1 MSSIVSSSS
10 PLAATVAALQEEF
23 AKLQEEVA
31 NLRSIVTPVK
41 SVVAAKTVK
50 EPKAPKKVAAP
61 PPASSSGA
69 PDASTYRLLPSE
81 IDESTCIGRDLKG
94 GEDKR
99 WKPIIHRESQCGGK
113 RVEGSDLCSKCS
125 GREQKAAADPDKATK
140 FGWNGRVTEEP
151 HDDVHMLGTAWA
163 EKKKP
168 VFTSTDSTDS
178 DTESVAKSLT
188 FDSAAAVAT
197 AAPIVSSE
205 EMSAPAKKPTAAAEK
220 AAAAKAAK
228 EAEKAAAKAAKEAE
242 KADAKAAKEAE
253 KAAAAAE
260 KAAEK
265 AAAKAAAPKK
275 TAAKKAATPSPSA
288 PDAKVSTAAEPLVAK
303 GKILCIDGSMYMVKN
318 ANVYDYNEITDV
330 VGDFVG
336 RLNPDKTIDTDG
348 DEVEAEESGADSD
361 AASE

>member
-228 EAEKAAAKAAKEAE
+228 EAEKAAA
-242 KADAKAAKEAE
+242 
-253 KAAAAAE
+253 AAE

>member
-10 PLAATVAALQEEF
+10 PLAARFDALQEEF

-41 SVVAAKTVK
+41 SVVAVAAKTVK

-113 RVEGSDLCSKCS
+113 LAEGSDLCSKCA
-125 GREQKAAADPDKATK
+125 GREQKAAADPDKAIK

-188 FDSAAAVAT
+188 FESPAPAADT
-197 AAPIVSSE
+197 SAAPIVSSE
-205 EMSAPAKKPTAAAEK
+205 EMSAPAKKS

-228 EAEKAAAKAAKEAE
+228 DAEKAAAKAAKEAE

-253 KAAAAAE
+253 KAAAKAAKE
-260 KAAEK
+260 AEK

-275 TAAKKAATPSPSA
+275 TTAKKSAAAAPA

-303 GKILCIDGSMYMVKN
+303 GKILCIDGTMYMVKN

-348 DEVEAEESGADSD
+348 DEVESEGSESD
-361 AASE
+361 ASASE